1 MLQPDDRRRD
11 TIEGGVMKLLNTK
24 DLKRLLEEGAMEF
37 QDLFEAQDEMISPCR
52 EIKVDRERGRV
63 VLLVDRRELMSQTF
77 ENLGIQGSFS
87 LNQVDIILKL
97 WREGKIEDLRLYLK
111 LPLGDAV

>member
-1 MLQPDDRRRD
+1 
-11 TIEGGVMKLLNTK
+11 MKLLNTK

-37 QDLFEAQDEMISPCR
+37 QDLFDTRDETAGPCR

-77 ENLGIQGSFS
+77 DELGIQGGLS
-87 LNQVDIILKL
+87 LEQADTILSL
-97 WREGKIEDLRLYLK
+97 WREGKMEDLRRHLK
-111 LPLGDAV
+111 LPSGGAT